1 MSFKSQLKKAWRS
14 GEFKISEEKS
24 EAPATGAGSARDRV
38 ADQMLDLA
46 QREAGDANSCSTV
59 HKEAIM
65 KLAPFVKFREEKFGA
80 VLFETRSEKVYTL
93 SRTGA
98 AVVKEVIAGADA
110 AGVVENLK
118 NKYEDAGGKIAAEAT
133 AFLQQLKEK
142 GLVTE

>member
-1 MSFKSQLKKAWRS
+1 
-14 GEFKISEEKS
+14 
-24 EAPATGAGSARDRV
+24 
-38 ADQMLDLA
+38 
-46 QREAGDANSCSTV
+46 
-59 HKEAIM
+59 M